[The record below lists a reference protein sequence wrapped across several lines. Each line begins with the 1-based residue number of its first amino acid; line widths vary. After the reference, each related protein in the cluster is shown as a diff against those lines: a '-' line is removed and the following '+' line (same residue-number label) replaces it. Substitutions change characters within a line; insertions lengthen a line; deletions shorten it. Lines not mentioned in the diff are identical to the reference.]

1 MSEVSGSKGN
11 LDISNNGKLSRL
23 TNKVC
28 VVTGAAGGIGGA
40 TAERLASEGARVVGV
55 DLLKHS
61 VGELSLQADL
71 TDEAQVE
78 EVYSRV
84 REEFGRIDV
93 LFNNAGMVT
102 ADDGSALNI
111 TLETWERV
119 QAANLT
125 TVFLCCKHGIP
136 HLLDNNPA
144 GGSVINTA
152 TFLAVMGA
160 ATAQMAYSASRAG
173 VVALSR
179 DLGINL
185 ARRGVRVNALCI
197 GPIETPRLGDAFAKD
212 PEQVARRL
220 IHVPMGRFGR
230 VQEVAGTVAFLASD
244 DAGYV
249 TASAFPLDGGT
260 SVAYTIPT

>member
-1 MSEVSGSKGN
+1 MNIDIVSKSAA
-11 LDISNNGKLSRL
+11 SRRL
-23 TNKVC
+23 ADKVC
-28 VVTGAAGGIGGA
+28 VVTGAAGGIGEA

-55 DLLKHS
+55 DLLDHS
-61 VGELSLQADL
+61 VGELALQADL
-71 TDEAQVE
+71 TDEAQVQG
-78 EVYSRV
+78 VYSRV

-102 ADDGSALNI
+102 TDDSSALNV

-136 HLLDNNPA
+136 HLLDNGPV

-152 TFLAVMGA
+152 SFLAVMGS
-160 ATAQMAYSASRAG
+160 ATAQMAYNAARAG
-173 VVALSR
+173 VIALSR
-179 DLGINL
+179 DLGVNL

-197 GPIETPRLGDAFAKD
+197 GPIETSRLSDVFKD
-212 PEQVARRL
+212 PELVARRL
-220 IHVPMGRFGR
+220 IHIPMGRFGR
-230 VQEVAGTVAFLASD
+230 LQEVAGTVAYLASD

-249 TASAFPLDGGT
+249 TASAFPLDGGI
-260 SVAYTIPT
+260 SIAYTIPS